1 MENENLQEVSMN
13 EMVEALEK
21 GIMKINSGDILLGKV
36 ISVTENEVFVNI
48 GYMSDGVISKEE
60 LSNEEG
66 VDPREVVKPG
76 DEIQVCILEVNDGEG
91 NISLS
96 KKRVDGIK
104 IWEDLEKLF
113 NSGAAFEVTVS
124 EVVKGGVLA
133 SIKGLRAFIPASQL
147 SMSYVENLDE
157 FVGKTILVKVIE
169 LDKEKKKIVLSK
181 RELEKVEAEI
191 EKGNLWDNL
200 KKGEKRM
207 GKVSRLATFGAFVD
221 LGGADGLIHISQLS
235 WKNVKDP
242 SEILTVGDLIEVT
255 VMDFDKEKGR
265 ISLGIKDEKLNPW
278 NMIATNYKTGDVVEG
293 TVVRLLDF
301 GAFVQI
307 ESGIDGLVHISQI
320 SEDRISKP
328 ADVLKVGDKVKVK
341 ILEINE
347 KDRKMSLSIKE
358 ALENEHGDFAQ
369 YNNNSGDATTTLA
382 DLLKGFKFEE

>member
-1 MENENLQEVSMN
+1 MEKDNLQEASQN
-13 EMVEALEK
+13 EITEALEK

-36 ISVTENEVFVNI
+36 ISVTENEVIVNI
-48 GYMSDGVISKEE
+48 GYMSDGIISKEE
-60 LSNEEG
+60 LSDEG
-66 VDPREVVKPG
+66 VIDPREIVKMG
-76 DEIQVCILEVNDGEG
+76 DEIQVYILEVNDGEG
-91 NISLS
+91 NIALS
-96 KKRVDGIK
+96 KKRVDRIQ
-104 IWEDLEKLF
+104 IWLDLEKLS
-113 NSGAAFEVTVS
+113 NSGAAFEVKVS

-147 SMSYVENLDE
+147 SLSYVENLDE
-157 FVGKTILVKVIE
+157 FVGKTILVKIIE

-181 RELEKVEAEI
+181 RELEKIEAEI

-207 GKVSRLATFGAFVD
+207 GKVSRLAPFGAFVD

-255 VMDFDKEKGR
+255 ILDFDKERGR

-278 NMIATNYKTGDVVEG
+278 NMVSMNYKTGDIVEG
-293 TVVRLLDF
+293 TIVRLLDF
-301 GAFVQI
+301 GAFVEM

-320 SEDRISKP
+320 SEERISKP
-328 ADVLKVGDKVKVK
+328 SAVLNVGEKVKVK

-347 KDRKMSLSIKE
+347 KDKKMSLSIKE
-358 ALENEHGDFAQ
+358 AIKNEQGDFSQ
-369 YNNNSGDATTTLA
+369 YNNKSEQASTTLA

>member
-1 MENENLQEVSMN
+1 MENENIQEVSKD

-36 ISVTENEVFVNI
+36 ISVTEDEVFVNI
-48 GYMSDGVISKEE
+48 GYMSDGIISKEE
-60 LSNEEG
+60 FSNEEG
-66 VDPREVVKPG
+66 IDPREVVKPG
-76 DEIQVCILEVNDGEG
+76 DEIQVYILEVNNGEG

-96 KKRVDGIK
+96 KKRVDGVK
-104 IWEDLEKLF
+104 IWEDLEKSF
-113 NSGAAFEVTVS
+113 TSGVAFEVTVS

-147 SMSYVENLDE
+147 SLSYVENLDE

-181 RELEKVEAEI
+181 RELDKVEAEI
-191 EKGNLWDNL
+191 EKGNLWDTL

-242 SEILTVGDLIEVT
+242 SEILTVGDVIEVT
-255 VMDFDKEKGR
+255 VLDFDKEKGR

-278 NMIATNYKTGDVVEG
+278 NTIATTYKAGDIVEG

-307 ESGIDGLVHISQI
+307 QSGIDGLVHISQI

-328 ADVLKVGDKVKVK
+328 GDVLNVGDKVSVK

-347 KDRKMSLSIKE
+347 KDKKMSLSMKDAIKQE
-358 ALENEHGDFAQ
+358 DFSM
-369 YNNNSGDATTTLA
+369 YNNKSEQATTTLA

>member
-1 MENENLQEVSMN
+1 MENENIQEVSKD
-13 EMVEALEK
+13 EMVDALEK

-36 ISVTENEVFVNI
+36 ISVTEDEVFVNI
-48 GYMSDGVISKEE
+48 GYMSDGIISKEE
-60 LSNEEG
+60 FSNEE
-66 VDPREVVKPG
+66 VIDLREAVKPG
-76 DEIQVCILEVNDGEG
+76 DEIQVYILEVNNGEG
-91 NISLS
+91 NIALS
-96 KKRVDGIK
+96 KKRVDGVK
-104 IWEDLEKLF
+104 IWEDLEKSF
-113 NSGAAFEVTVS
+113 TSGVAFEVTVS

-147 SMSYVENLDE
+147 SLSYVENLDE

-169 LDKEKKKIVLSK
+169 LDKEKKRIVLSK
-181 RELEKVEAEI
+181 RELDKVEAEI
-191 EKGNLWDNL
+191 EKGNLWDTL

-242 SEILTVGDLIEVT
+242 SEILTVGDVIEVT

-278 NMIATNYKTGDVVEG
+278 NTVATNYKAGDIVEG

-307 ESGIDGLVHISQI
+307 QSGIDGLVHISQI

-328 ADVLKVGDKVKVK
+328 GDVLNVGDKVSVK

-347 KDRKMSLSIKE
+347 KDKKMSLSMKDAIKQE
-358 ALENEHGDFAQ
+358 DFSM
-369 YNNNSGDATTTLA
+369 YNNKSEQATTTLA

>member
-1 MENENLQEVSMN
+1 MENENIQEVSMN

-21 GIMKINSGDILLGKV
+21 GIMKINCGDILLGKV

-60 LSNEEG
+60 LSSEEG
-66 VDPREVVKPG
+66 IDPREVVKPG

-96 KKRVDGIK
+96 KKRVDGMK
-104 IWEDLEKLF
+104 VWEDLEKSF

-181 RELEKVEAEI
+181 RELEKVEADI
-191 EKGNLWDNL
+191 AKGNLWDNL

-207 GKVSRLATFGAFVD
+207 GKVSRLAAFGAFVD

-278 NMIATNYKTGDVVEG
+278 NVVATNYKTGDVVEG

-328 ADVLKVGDKVKVK
+328 SDVLKVGEKVKVK

-347 KDRKMSLSIKE
+347 KDKRMSLSIKE
-358 ALENEHGDFAQ
+358 ALENQEGDFSQ
-369 YNNNSGDATTTLA
+369 YNNSTEQATTTLA

>member
-1 MENENLQEVSMN
+1 MENENLQEVSKN

-66 VDPREVVKPG
+66 VDPREMVKPG
-76 DEIQVCILEVNDGEG
+76 DEIQVYILEVNDGEG

-96 KKRVDGIK
+96 KKRVDEAK
-104 IWEDLEKLF
+104 IWEDLEKLS
-113 NSGAAFEVTVS
+113 NSGAAFEVTVT

-147 SMSYVENLDE
+147 SLSYVENLDE
-157 FVGKTILVKVIE
+157 FVGKTILVKIIE

-181 RELEKVEAEI
+181 RELEKVEAEV
-191 EKGNLWDNL
+191 EKGNLWDSL

-207 GKVSRLATFGAFVD
+207 GKVSRIAPFGAFVD

-242 SEILTVGDLIEVT
+242 SEIVTVGDVLEVT
-255 VMDFDKEKGR
+255 VLDFDKERGR

-278 NMIATNYKTGDVVEG
+278 NMVASNYKEGDIVEG
-293 TVVRLLDF
+293 TIVRLLDF
-301 GAFVQI
+301 GAFVEM

-328 ADVLKVGDKVKVK
+328 SDVLKVGEKVKVK

-358 ALENEHGDFAQ
+358 ANRGEQEDFSQ
-369 YNNNSGDATTTLA
+369 YNNKSEQATTTLG